1 MGSAKASKPPVE
13 SPAALSDPVPVDS
26 ALLQEAC
33 LWRLPG
39 ELPEAEKRP
48 LTPGLL

>member
-1 MGSAKASKPPVE
+1 MGSAKASQAPVE
-13 SPAALSDPVPVDS
+13 SPEALSDPVPVDS
-26 ALLQEAC
+26 GLLEAC

-48 LTPGLL
+48 LRPRLL